1 MSLEDL
7 EKRIDDALAKL
18 EGRLENLDQELEGKV
33 NAALHPEKRMPA
45 RVNRSGAFWGL
56 ALIVIGVV
64 LLGNHFEW
72 FDWHIPLIPA
82 ALIII
87 GVYLL
92 IENRG

>member
-1 MSLEDL
+1 MSLEEL
-7 EKRIDDALAKL
+7 EKRVDDALGKL
-18 EGRLENLDQELEGKV
+18 EGRLENLDKEMEGKI
-33 NAALHPEKRMPA
+33 NAALHPEKRIPPKA
-45 RVNRSGAFWGL
+45 KCAEGFWGL
-56 ALIVIGVV
+56 ALIVIGII

-92 IENRG
+92 VENRR